1 MGETVR
7 KPGGAAVVM
16 PVYNEAATV
25 VSVVEAV
32 RALFDGPVIVVD
44 DGSTDGTDRVLASRS
59 DIDVVRFEENCGY
72 GCALLRGFEVA
83 RRAGMERVVTMDCDG
98 QHEPAHIPEFLAAL
112 EGGADIVSGSRYLP
126 ESRAVGTAPPE
137 RRQVNERVTREINRV
152 TGWRLTD
159 AFCGFKAYRR
169 PALDGLELQEPGYA
183 LPMELWAKAW
193 RAGLEVMEIAVE
205 RIYSNSDRSFGA
217 ALDDPERRLRY
228 YLDVWARALEEG
240 P

>member
-1 MGETVR
+1 
-7 KPGGAAVVM
+7 M

-32 RALFDGPVIVVD
+32 RALFDGQVIVVD
-44 DGSTDGTDRVLASRS
+44 DGSTDGTDRALDSRS
-59 DIDVVRFEENCGY
+59 DIDVVRFDENCGY
-72 GCALLRGFEVA
+72 GCALLRGFDVA
-83 RRAGMERVVTMDCDG
+83 RRAGVDRIVTMDCDG
-98 QHEPAHIPEFLAAL
+98 QHEPAHIPEFLVAL
-112 EGGADIVSGSRYLP
+112 EGGVDIVSGSRSLP
-126 ESRAVGTAPPE
+126 GSRAVGTAPPE
-137 RRQVNERVTREINRV
+137 RRRVNERVTREINRV

-169 PALDGLELQEPGYA
+169 PALDKLDLHEAGYA

-193 RAGLEVMEIAVE
+193 IRGLEVREIAVE

-228 YLDVWARALEEG
+228 YMEVWAQALEEG